1 VTSPRCADVSE
12 AAGEPLAATAVT
24 AHTWLLLEVRGTWPR
39 DVSDDGAL
47 DAESQ
52 AAVAAWMASVPAP
65 RLQFIRRPGRGPAR
79 RFAFVVRA
87 TEATPEVRRLELDGP
102 GLAGVDLAA
111 DGDLVHDPLVLI
123 CGHGT
128 RDACCALR
136 GSAVFGALG
145 ARVPPERLWLSS
157 HQGGHRF
164 AANVLL
170 LPAGIQLGRVS
181 PADAVGI
188 VGEALAGRIALGHY
202 RGRTAYTP
210 REQAAE
216 WVIRE
221 SEGVVG
227 VNDLGLVDDDG
238 DVVRFVDRNGRVHR
252 AVPGEAAGP
261 VVPASCGAEPA
272 PQRHVVARLA

>member
-1 VTSPRCADVSE
+1 MTSLRCADVSE
-12 AAGEPLAATAVT
+12 AAGETLAATAVT
-24 AHTWLLLEVRGTWPR
+24 AHTWLLLEARGTWPR

-52 AAVAAWMASVPAP
+52 AAVEAWMASVPAP
-65 RLQFIRRPGRGPAR
+65 RLQFVRRPGRGSESR
-79 RFAFVVRA
+79 VAFVVRA
-87 TEATPEVRRLELDGP
+87 TGGTSEVRRIELDGA

-111 DGDLVHDPLVLI
+111 DGDLVRDQLVLV

-128 RDACCALR
+128 RDTCCALR
-136 GSAVFGALG
+136 GSAVFAALG
-145 ARVPPERLWLSS
+145 ASVPPEQLWLSS

-164 AANVLL
+164 AANVLV
-170 LPAGIQLGRVS
+170 LPAGIQLGRVA
-181 PADAVGI
+181 PADAAWV
-188 VGEALAGRIALGHY
+188 VGEALAGRIALDHY

-216 WVIRE
+216 WAIRE
-221 SEGVVG
+221 SEGLVG
-227 VNDLGLVDDDG
+227 LNDLGLVDDDG
-238 DVVRFVDRNGRVHR
+238 EVVRFVDRNGREHR

-261 VVPASCGAEPA
+261 IVPASCGAEPA

>member
-1 VTSPRCADVSE
+1 VTSPRCADLSE
-12 AAGEPLAATAVT
+12 AAGESLAATAVT
-24 AHTWLLLEVRGTWPR
+24 AHNWLLLEVRGTWPR

-52 AAVAAWMASVPAP
+52 AVIATWMASVPLP
-65 RLQFIRRPGRGPAR
+65 RLQFVRRPGRGSESR
-79 RFAFVVRA
+79 VAFVVRA
-87 TEATPEVRRLELDGP
+87 TERTSEVRRLELDGD
-102 GLAGVDLAA
+102 GLAGVDLATG
-111 DGDLVHDPLVLI
+111 GDVVSDPIVLV

-145 ARVPPERLWLSS
+145 LGLPPVQLWLSS

-170 LPAGIQLGRVS
+170 LPAGIQLGRLT
-181 PADAVGI
+181 PANAGAV
-188 VGEALAGRIALGHY
+188 VEEALAGRIALDHY
-202 RGRTAYTP
+202 RGRTAYTS

-216 WVIRE
+216 R
-221 SEGVVG
+221 VVR
-227 VNDLGLVDDDG
+227 DAEGLVGLHDIRLVGDDG
-238 DVVRFVDRNGRVHR
+238 DVVRFVDGNGREQR
-252 AVPGEAAGP
+252 AVPAEAAGP
-261 VVPASCGAEPA
+261 MVPASCGAEPT